1 MHPAL
6 NLRHSGPCCVTP
18 DVLDVDAVVRQA
30 ALFDGVAEDAVLA
43 ITECLDHRTFSRGDV
58 VYTEGEPGNELFIL
72 VSGKVKISRGSAD
85 GRETLLA
92 IMGPSDMFGELSL
105 FDPGPRLAT
114 ARAMTELSVGV
125 LANSSF
131 RPWITHRPEIAMQL
145 MRLIARRLRHTND
158 TISDLIFT
166 DVPARV
172 AKALIELARRFGV
185 SDPDGVR
192 VDHDLK
198 QDELSQLVG
207 ASRETVNKV
216 LSDFTSRG
224 WITLGRQSVTILD
237 EARLIRRAH
246 PTAGFARQASPPLQ
260 SVDASRH
267 R

>member
-1 MHPAL
+1 MHPDL
-6 NLRHSGPCCVTP
+6 HLPHSGPCCATP
-18 DVLDVDAVVRQA
+18 DVLDVDAIVRQA
-30 ALFDGVAEDAVLA
+30 ALFDGVADDAVLA
-43 ITECLDHRTFSRGDV
+43 IQECLHYKTFSRGDA
-58 VYTEGEPGNELFIL
+58 VYTEGDPGSELFII
-72 VSGKVKISRGSAD
+72 VSGKAKISRACVD
-85 GRETLLA
+85 RRETVLA
-92 IMGPSDMFGELSL
+92 IVGPSDMFGELSL

-114 ARAMTELSVGV
+114 ARAMTDLSVGV
-125 LANSSF
+125 LANSSL
-131 RPWITHRPEIAMQL
+131 RPWIEERPEIAMQL
-145 MRLIARRLRHTND
+145 MRLIARRLRRTND

-172 AKALIELARRFGV
+172 AKALVELARRFGV